1 MAEEEGLNEGR
12 DNNESTNGT
21 VEQVTD
27 MSEVQGKYATG
38 SRPGASKRKIQN
50 SDLTAEVLTTMRDH
64 FKKPNKEVPDRYEL
78 FGKTVACRLRGM
90 NNHLALITEKKI
102 NDILFDAEIG
112 QVNSPSGSYHSSTPS
127 PYNNACTAPSPS
139 PTFDRSVLTNLQH
152 GAPGYSIAHSEDSV
166 ATFFSQYN
174 PNM

>member
-21 VEQVTD
+21 VEQVTN

-38 SRPGASKRKIQN
+38 LRPGVSKRKMQN
-50 SDLTAEVLTTMRDH
+50 YDQTMRDH
-64 FKKPNKEVPDRYEL
+64 FKKPNKEVLDHYEL

-90 NNHLALITEKKI
+90 NKHLALITEKKI
-102 NDILFDAEIG
+102 NDILFDAESG
-112 QVNSPSGSYHSSTPS
+112 QVHSPSGNYPSSTPS

-139 PTFDRSVLTNLQH
+139 PTFERSALTNLQH
-152 GAPGYSIAHSEDSV
+152 GAPGYSIAHSEDSM